1 MRLARPH
8 FSAQAVVRACLR
20 VVKSLSARARLT
32 VSEFRRE
39 PDRAGPA
46 GQRVRRA
53 RLHTSVIEGARTGLR
68 VVMSHKV
75 RSFLTML
82 GIVMGVGGI
91 VGIVS
96 IAESAK
102 GMLVAQ
108 LDDLVGGANM
118 FGVFRPPFF
127 FDDGELTINYSDE
140 YLTYEDALALEDR
153 CEFVTHAIPQVEH
166 GVRASVG
173 FEGRHV
179 PVMGTSPAFSPGMKW
194 FTRLGRSMRYSD
206 AASEAKVC
214 ILGLRVARYL
224 FQANVDPVGRE
235 IRLDDSRYVVVG
247 VMDDKDEDNDKRII
261 VPVTTAQNYMTGSDE
276 VGHLWVK
283 TTSIDTVD
291 AARGQASAV
300 LSQRHG
306 GEDFF
311 RTWSLK
317 DILKYINKMIFV
329 LQIAIGGLAATSL
342 LVGGI
347 GIMNVMLASV
357 NERTYE
363 VGLRKAVGARRADIM
378 FQFLVEA
385 VVLSLMGGAG
395 GIGIGLGVTRAV
407 AWFMDTVATPP
418 QPWLPLVSVPAVVFA
433 IAACATVGLFFGIYP
448 ARRASRLT
456 PVDALR
462 YE

>member
-1 MRLARPH
+1 MAPQPKHQAWRLLAAAIAGNQRRTTRH
-8 FSAQAVVRACLR
+8 
-20 VVKSLSARARLT
+20 ARLDT
-32 VSEFRRE
+32 AIVE
-39 PDRAGPA
+39 A
-46 GQRVRRA
+46 
-53 RLHTSVIEGARTGLR
+53 ARTGLR

-127 FDDGELTINYSDE
+127 FDDGELTINFSDE
-140 YLTYEDALALEDR
+140 YLTYDDALALQDR
-153 CEFVTHAIPQVEH
+153 CEFVTYAIPQVEH
-166 GVRASVG
+166 SVRASVG

-179 PVMGTSPAFSPGMKW
+179 SVMGTSPAFSPGMKW

-206 AASEAKVC
+206 ADSEAKVC
-214 ILGLRVARYL
+214 VLGLRVARYL

-235 IRLDDSRYVVVG
+235 IRLDDSRYVVAG
-247 VMDDKDEDNDKRII
+247 VLDDKDEDNDKRII
-261 VPVTTAQNYMTGSDE
+261 VPVTTTQNYMTGSQRVD
-276 VGHLWVK
+276 HLWVK

-329 LQIAIGGLAATSL
+329 LQVAIGGLAATSL

-363 VGLRKAVGARRADIM
+363 VGLRKAVGARRSDIL
-378 FQFLVEA
+378 FQFLVES
-385 VVLSLMGGAG
+385 VVLSLLGGAG
-395 GIGIGLGVTRAV
+395 GIGVGLGVTRAV
-407 AWFMDTVATPP
+407 AWFMDTVAKPP
-418 QPWLPLVSVPAVVFA
+418 QPWEPLVSTPSVVFA
-433 IAACATVGLFFGIYP
+433 IAACAAVGLFFGIYP
-448 ARRASRLT
+448 ARKAALLP
-456 PVDALR
+456 PVEALR
-462 YE
+462 RR